1 MTTIMLMIKKI
12 FTGVLL
18 TVFLFHPSQ
27 TAAFGS
33 DPVEIPADFNSNTN
47 SEIIVNPVANTNEVI
62 EAKNNYGDS
71 FTRLLD
77 SLAKTDSSA
86 SAFIGNDG
94 QIHVMTR
101 SQDGSTTYVVNGTV
115 VWNGCGFSSCI
126 SSNQSSSNSGDIN
139 TNPIIINESLAGIKI
154 EPTLDERIR
163 LLETEIADLEKQ
175 ISINE
180 ISQERNPGSGV
191 SNSEVLKSI
200 IALQASQNKQLQAL
214 QKLKLI
220 EQGVYKEFTQDE
232 FIDETQK
239 GVGKIEPTLDERI
252 RLLETEIADLEKQI
266 SINEISQER
275 NPGSGVSNSEVLK
288 SIIALQASQN
298 KQLQALQKL
307 KLIEQGVYK
316 EFTQDEFI
324 DETQK
329 GVGKIEVIQINHL
342 WGIRKV
348 APNKATFFNSGE
360 LYQKN
365 VIVILKKKLER
376 VIIPARIDS
385 KGRFTVST
393 KFDLNGYSATVKSS
407 HGKKLLSYKI
417 NK

>member
-1 MTTIMLMIKKI
+1 MLMIKKI

-239 GVGKIEPTLDERI
+239 GVGKIE
-252 RLLETEIADLEKQI
+252 
-266 SINEISQER
+266 
-275 NPGSGVSNSEVLK
+275 
-288 SIIALQASQN
+288 
-298 KQLQALQKL
+298 
-307 KLIEQGVYK
+307 
-316 EFTQDEFI
+316 
-324 DETQK
+324 
-329 GVGKIEVIQINHL
+329 VIQINHL